1 MTWRKVVAVMMTLT
15 GAVPVASAAGL
26 IYPGVVRIEDFRTE
40 KVMYKPGEKVRFRV
54 RFVSRTNHEKNAFED
69 LRVQVW
75 LERELV
81 PSFLA
86 TSQGIK
92 TKDGAPQTVTLT
104 WQNADKDVFGH
115 RAYVRFVD
123 PQGRLLAEADTLFD
137 IASNWAPI
145 MRLGCTHRGWD
156 AGFTDEQIR
165 GQIQVMREGHFNALE
180 MFGWFPKSYVL
191 APKTATWSSQYY
203 PPPKNKPVSRERL
216 QAWGRELHRN
226 GMKYVAYNETSAI
239 EGPQDWHVYLEY
251 TGFEKPYAHYFARDG
266 MFTPNA
272 LKVAGLFAD
281 QLEQSIRL
289 FGWDGILMDSA
300 VACYI
305 ETARGFTKDKKP
317 LTDLTAGEVGYQ
329 YLREARERALALN
342 PDFKFLSQNAT
353 SISHNGVKEAP
364 ANIYP
369 WIQKNAERLKIR
381 KYSET
386 VDLYTAEIDAHHTPR
401 DGRYPL
407 TYEKMSLALS
417 SLVETTGR
425 PLMAWAFLVNPFYGE
440 YSVASMRPYLA
451 THLASRTQVHD
462 HFHFYGGALSDGRHS
477 PASRA
482 FLRYNRFL
490 ARFSYYLT
498 HPDLRWMLDA
508 DKHLEVSAS
517 RPLFW
522 DKTVYRRQRPDGK
535 REIVINLLNLPT
547 NGTIIDQQ
555 EIPPIAQNVTLSISA
570 DLRPRRVAC
579 IIADDT
585 SLRSLVLQA
594 DRKSEREQ
602 TYRVPPVVCWTLL
615 VVETQ

>member
-1 MTWRKVVAVMMTLT
+1 MTRRTIVAVVLMLT
-15 GAVPVASAAGL
+15 GAAHVGLAAGL
-26 IYPGVVRIEDFRTE
+26 VYPGVVRIEDFRTE

-54 RFVSRTNHEKNAFED
+54 RFAPRTNHEKNAFED
-69 LRVQVW
+69 LRAQIWV
-75 LERELV
+75 ERELA
-81 PSFLA
+81 PAFLA
-86 TSQGIK
+86 TAEGIK
-92 TKDGAPQTVTLT
+92 TTSEEPQDLTLI

-145 MRLGCTHRGWD
+145 MRLACTHHVWD
-156 AGFTDEQIR
+156 SGFTDEQIR
-165 GQIQVMREGHFNALE
+165 GRIQIMREGRFNALE

-203 PPPKNKPVSRERL
+203 PTPKSKPVSRERL

-239 EGPQDWHVYLEY
+239 EGPEDWHVYLEY
-251 TGFEKPYAHYFARDG
+251 TGFEKPYAHYFGKDG

-281 QLEQSIRL
+281 QLERSIRL

-300 VACYI
+300 IACFI
-305 ETARGFTKDKKP
+305 ETTRGLTKDKKP

-329 YLREARERALALN
+329 YLKQAREKALALN

-364 ANIYP
+364 DNIYP
-369 WIQKNAERLKIR
+369 WIKKNAERLKIR
-381 KYSET
+381 RYSE
-386 VDLYTAEIDAHHTPR
+386 VADLYTAEIDAHHTPR

-407 TYEKMSLALS
+407 TYEKMSLALN

-440 YSVASMRPYLA
+440 YSVASVRPYLA

-482 FLRYNRFL
+482 FVRYNRFL

-498 HPDLRWMLDA
+498 HPGLRWMLDA
-508 DKHLEVSAS
+508 GEHLEVSAS

-522 DKTVYRRQRPDGK
+522 NRTVYRRQRPDGRK
-535 REIVINLLNLPT
+535 EIIVNLLNLPT

-555 EIPPIAQNVTLSISA
+555 EIPAAAQNVTLFVSSELRPQRVVCISA
-570 DLRPRRVAC
+570 D
-579 IIADDT
+579 DD

-594 DRKSEREQ
+594 DKKSEKGQR
-602 TYRVPPVVCWTLL
+602 YRVPPVACWTVL
-615 VVETQ
+615 VMETQ